1 MTYRSNLPMSS
12 PRISFPS
19 LCSLLAATSLGLL
32 FTGCGKKEEAAPPPA
47 VRPVK
52 FLVLDGSDMQRKI
65 ELPGQIQAMREASM
79 GFEVPG
85 LLQEVLVNE
94 GDPVKKGQ
102 VLARLDRRDYQ
113 AAKDSAEAQLR
124 AARSE
129 AERAQAL
136 FDRQATSKQRL
147 DVAMAQLQV
156 AESAYDR
163 AAKAL
168 EDTELR
174 SPMDGEVARVVVDDF
189 VSVQAKEQIMIVH
202 DISRLKVVIDVPET
216 LAVLVDPTI
225 PMELRNVRTTA
236 EVFLTTGYDQGFPAE
251 ILETATTA
259 NPTTRT
265 FAVTMAFDPPKNMN
279 VLPGMTAR
287 LRADAT
293 RLVMPSRS
301 RFEVPSHAV
310 GGQADGKPFVWK
322 IDPDAKTV
330 SKVHVELGR
339 LSGDQIEISANDLE
353 VGDVVA
359 TSGILQLRE
368 GMPVREFKP

>member
-1 MTYRSNLPMSS
+1 MFRRRFS
-12 PRISFPS
+12 PTFLCCLTAALS
-19 LCSLLAATSLGLL
+19 LSWLMV
-32 FTGCGKKEEAAPPPA
+32 GCGSKEEPAPPPA
-47 VRPVK
+47 IRPVK
-52 FLVLDGSDMQRKI
+52 FLELGDHNMLRLI
-65 ELPGQIQAMREASM
+65 ELPGQIQAFREANM

-85 LLQEVLVNE
+85 LLEEVLVNE
-94 GDPVKKGQ
+94 GDQVTKGQ
-102 VLARLDRRDYQ
+102 VLARLDQRDYQ

-147 DVAMAQLQV
+147 DVALAQLQV

-174 SPMDGEVARVVVDDF
+174 SPLDGEVARVAVEDF
-189 VSVQAKEQIMIVH
+189 VNVQAKQLIMIVH
-202 DISRLKVVIDVPET
+202 DLSRLKVVVDVPET
-216 LAVLVDPTI
+216 LAVLVDPSI
-225 PMELRNVRTTA
+225 PSEVRKTRTKA
-236 EVFLTTGYDQGFPAE
+236 EVFLTTGYAEGFPAQV
-251 ILETATTA
+251 LETATTA

-265 FAVTMAFDPPKNMN
+265 FAVTLTFDPPPHIN

-293 RLVMPSRS
+293 RLVLPEAT
-301 RFEVPSHAV
+301 RFVVPSHAV
-310 GGQADGKPFVWK
+310 GGQADGKPFVWR
-322 IDPDAKTV
+322 IDPDTQTV
-330 SKVHVELGR
+330 SRVDVELGR
-339 LSGDQIEISANDLE
+339 LSGDQVEIASDALA

-359 TSGILQLRE
+359 TSGILLLRE
-368 GMPVREFKP
+368 GMQVRKFEP